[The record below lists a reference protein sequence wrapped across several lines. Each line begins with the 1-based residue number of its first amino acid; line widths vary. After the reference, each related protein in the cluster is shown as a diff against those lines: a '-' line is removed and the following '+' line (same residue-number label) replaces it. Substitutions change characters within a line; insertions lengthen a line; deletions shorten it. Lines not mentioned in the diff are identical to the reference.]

1 MALIIFC
8 QAFGGSIWLAVSQ
21 TTLSSSLASAL
32 PKYAPGISAK
42 VVAAAGATGFRS
54 VIPKESIDG
63 VIMAYNVA
71 ISHVFYIAVGAA
83 VGAFIVSWGL
93 GWKSVKKAKIVA
105 PEA

>member
-21 TTLSSSLASAL
+21 TTLSSSLANAL

-42 VVAAAGATGFRS
+42 LVADAGATGFRA
-54 VIPKESIDG
+54 VIPEESIDG

-71 ISHVFYIAVGAA
+71 ISHVFYIAAGAA
-83 VGAFIVSWGL
+83 VGSFVVAWGL
-93 GWKSVKKAKIVA
+93 GWKSVKKAKVVA
-105 PEA
+105 PEV